1 MLVGL
6 AGGALVL
13 GGVAVAVARSGGSSP
28 EPLPASLPSSNAS
41 AIPSAIPSAGPTQG
55 SGSPSSS
62 EPRPL
67 PLSAP
72 DATPAWSVTVD
83 SVPTALV
90 ASDKVVALV
99 TEKSTSFLDS
109 AGKPVF
115 TPLKV
120 GNLSSSFRALTAFAD
135 GVFYIAGVAQKG
147 SVRTLG
153 AVDAA
158 TGKTKWV
165 VSVEDSAGDIR
176 NVPAYVGVGG
186 GKVYVGGSYAGSLE
200 SDMIG
205 YIRAFDIATGKEQWQ
220 TKGSDINNVLVPPSG
235 RYLLAGS
242 GKVREK
248 TSQVLMIDPGKGT
261 RGWKKSVPL
270 AHYGQAGLPLTS
282 YADGLFICGR
292 EKVVAVDQAT
302 GEEKWH
308 LAAGPDQPDV
318 RFGTPI
324 PSTDGKTV
332 YIPVGQDLVAL
343 NAADGSV
350 KWMAVLPEH
359 VTFTASSG
367 LGLGGPGALC
377 SADTVFATDSTKTL
391 WAIDAATGKARWKY
405 TDPGQPDVGFTWTV
419 GGDRAW
425 ISSNL
430 TMTAISAHG

>member
-1 MLVGL
+1 M
-6 AGGALVL
+6 
-13 GGVAVAVARSGGSSP
+13 
-28 EPLPASLPSSNAS
+28 
-41 AIPSAIPSAGPTQG
+41 
-55 SGSPSSS
+55 
-62 EPRPL
+62 
-67 PLSAP
+67 
-72 DATPAWSVTVD
+72 
-83 SVPTALV
+83 PTALV

-99 TEKSTSFLDS
+99 TEQSTSFLDS

-120 GNLSSSFRALTAFAD
+120 GNMSLGFRSLTAFAD
-135 GVFYIAGVAQKG
+135 GVFYISGLTQKG
-147 SVRTLG
+147 SVRSLG

-158 TGKTKWV
+158 TGKAKWV
-165 VSVEDSAGDIR
+165 VSVEDSEGDIR

-186 GKVYVGGSYAGSLE
+186 GNVYVGGSYTGSLE

-242 GKVREK
+242 GKAQEK
-248 TSQVLMIDPGKGT
+248 TSQVLMIDPAGKGT
-261 RGWKKSVPL
+261 RGWKKPVPL
-270 AHYGQAGLPLTS
+270 ARYGQAGWPLTS
-282 YADGLFICGR
+282 YADGLFIFGR
-292 EKVVAVDQAT
+292 EKILAVDQAT
-302 GEEKWH
+302 GEEKWR

-359 VTFTASSG
+359 VVFTASSG
-367 LGLGGPGALC
+367 LGLGGPGAWC

-405 TDPGQPDVGFTWTV
+405 TDPGQPDTGFTWTV
-419 GGDRAW
+419 GGDRVW

-430 TMTAISAHG
+430 TVTAISAHG